1 MRQGL
6 LSLTVVSTLI
16 TASVEA
22 FVASTTTT
30 RTTTTSLA
38 ASTSRRESFGD
49 ILGSALLP
57 VAASA
62 ATASAPQAAR
72 GADDY
77 PFKVRYGLCLCD
89 HEYQHVYECESSS
102 FISLTLMF
110 VTTYDT
116 PY

>member
-16 TASVEA
+16 TANVEA
-22 FVASTTTT
+22 FAVVSTTSTT
-30 RTTTTSLA
+30 RATTSLA

-62 ATASAPQAAR
+62 ATASAPQAAS

-77 PFKVRYGLCLCD
+77 PFKVRY
-89 HEYQHVYECESSS
+89 
-102 FISLTLMF
+102 SLSLI
-110 VTTYDT
+110 V
-116 PY
+116 